1 MKDGLDGKMMTE
13 FATLRLK
20 THNYLID
27 DSDENKKAKGRR
39 KCVIKRKL

>member
-20 THNYLID
+20 THSYLTD